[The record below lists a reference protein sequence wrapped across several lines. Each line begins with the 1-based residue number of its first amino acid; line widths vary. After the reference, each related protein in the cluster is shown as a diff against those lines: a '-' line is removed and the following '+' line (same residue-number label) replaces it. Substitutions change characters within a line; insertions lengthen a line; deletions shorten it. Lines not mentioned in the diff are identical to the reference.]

1 MIAQWQTK
9 QTAYLQIFTQTALMM
24 KARKTMTKTKN
35 ELSNL
40 EFKVDYKP
48 SEIKILNEDKL
59 SELVN
64 NMASSYNS
72 LVFTDE
78 NIAEAKESRAELN
91 KVAKQLDDERKK
103 VKADFN
109 NPLNE
114 FEEKMKGYHK
124 QIKDVSEDIGSKL
137 NEFEYEQRR
146 QRMITVKNFIEEE
159 AGDYGLE
166 LDQIPF
172 NESWTNKGAFT
183 QKGNLTKGTKEDIGQ
198 AVQEQAKEIQRIA
211 DEKATVEEFANM
223 AELEPYAWSAM
234 IDKGLSSSEVIEQ
247 IKKAI
252 EQRKEEQAA
261 AERRQKE
268 QEQLA
273 RQVEEQQQQQT
284 TTKQEEPQEAKQE
297 MQTAVKEVKEEPEM
311 EFTLHIRGKKSAL
324 FALNKYMLDNDI
336 EFRKVD

>member
-1 MIAQWQTK
+1 MTKQWPTK
-9 QTAYLQIFTQTALMM
+9 QTVYVDKYTTIVMM
-24 KARKTMTKTKN
+24 KVRKTMKN

-48 SEIKILNEDKL
+48 SKITIENEGRLK
-59 SELVN
+59 ELVD
-64 NMASSYNS
+64 STTDYYKS
-72 LVFTDE
+72 LVFTED
-78 NIAEAKESRAELN
+78 NITEAKNSRAELN
-91 KVAKQLDDERKK
+91 KIAKQLDDERKK
-103 VKADFN
+103 VKSGFTT
-109 NPLNE
+109 PLDN
-114 FEEKMKGYHK
+114 FENKMNGYKK

-183 QKGNLTKGTKEDIGQ
+183 QKGNLTKGTKEDIEQ
-198 AVQEQAKEIQRIA
+198 AVEEQAKEIQRIA
-211 DEKATVEEFANM
+211 DEKAMVEEFANM
-223 AELEPYAWSAM
+223 AELEPYGWSAM
-234 IDKGLSSSEVIEQ
+234 IDKGLTSSEVIAQ

-324 FALNKYMLDNDI
+324 FALNKYMIENDI

>member
-1 MIAQWQTK
+1 
-9 QTAYLQIFTQTALMM
+9 M
-24 KARKTMTKTKN
+24 KARKTMTTTNN

-64 NMASSYNS
+64 NMASSYSS

-124 QIKDVSEDIGSKL
+124 QIKDVSNNINSKL
-137 NEFEYEQRR
+137 NEFEEEQRKER
-146 QRMITVKNFIEEE
+146 SGIVQVFIKEE
-159 AGDYGLE
+159 AESFGL
-166 LDQIPF
+166 DPQNIPF
-172 NESWTNKGAFT
+172 NNSWLNKGAFT
-183 QKGNLTKGTKEDIGQ
+183 PKGQLTKGTKEDIEQ
-198 AVQEQAKEIQRIA
+198 AVQAEAQEVQRVA
-211 DEKATVEEFANM
+211 EEKATVEEFANM

-234 IDKGLSSSEVIEQ
+234 IDKGLTSSEVIAQ

-324 FALNKYMLDNDI
+324 FALNKYMIENDI

>member
-1 MIAQWQTK
+1 MTKQWPTK
-9 QTAYLQIFTQTALMM
+9 QTVYVDKYTTIVMM
-24 KARKTMTKTKN
+24 KVRKTMKN

-48 SEIKILNEDKL
+48 SKITIENEERLK
-59 SELVN
+59 ELVD
-64 NMASSYNS
+64 STTDYYKS
-72 LVFTDE
+72 LVFTED
-78 NIAEAKESRAELN
+78 NITEAKNSRAELN
-91 KVAKQLDDERKK
+91 KIAKQLDDERKK
-103 VKADFN
+103 VKSGFTT
-109 NPLNE
+109 PLDN
-114 FEEKMKGYHK
+114 FENKMNGYKK

-183 QKGNLTKGTKEDIGQ
+183 QKGNLTKGTKEDIEQ
-198 AVQEQAKEIQRIA
+198 AVEEQAKEIQRIA
-211 DEKATVEEFANM
+211 DEKAMVEEFANM

-234 IDKGLSSSEVIEQ
+234 INKGLSSSEVIEQ

-252 EQRKEEQAA
+252 EKRKKEQEV
-261 AERRQKE
+261 AEQRQKE
-268 QEQLA
+268 QEELA
-273 RQVEEQQQQQT
+273 EQVEQERQQINPEQ
-284 TTKQEEPQEAKQE
+284 KAPEEVNQEEPQ
-297 MQTAVKEVKEEPEM
+297 QTAIRQEEPEM

>member
-1 MIAQWQTK
+1 M
-9 QTAYLQIFTQTALMM
+9 
-24 KARKTMTKTKN
+24 KN

-48 SEIKILNEDKL
+48 SKITIENEERLK
-59 SELVN
+59 ELVD
-64 NMASSYNS
+64 STTDYYKS
-72 LVFTDE
+72 LVFTED
-78 NIAEAKESRAELN
+78 NITEAKNSRAELN
-91 KVAKQLDDERKK
+91 KIAKQLDDERKK
-103 VKADFN
+103 VKSGFTT
-109 NPLNE
+109 PLDN
-114 FEEKMKGYHK
+114 FENKMNGYKK

-146 QRMITVKNFIEEE
+146 QRMITVKNFIEKG

-252 EQRKEEQAA
+252 EKRK
-261 AERRQKE
+261 KE
-268 QEQLA
+268 QEVAEQRRREQEELA
-273 RQVEEQQQQQT
+273 QKTKAQFEEQKTRVKNKMDKHLKSAMKSPEQEEQQIEPQQT
-284 TTKQEEPQEAKQE
+284 VAEEE
-297 MQTAVKEVKEEPEM
+297 TEM

-324 FALNKYMLDNDI
+324 FELNRFMNENNI
-336 EFRKVD
+336 EFMKVSDK